1 MKLKKIIVG
10 IILIFA
16 GGMFAGTVET
26 FLASYDI
33 PISVKVW
40 EFPVIPGLWSIP
52 LSLSI
57 STIMFWLGVVLLA
70 IGILF

>member
-10 IILIFA
+10 IILILA

-26 FLASYDI
+26 FLVSYGI

-57 STIMFWLGVVLLA
+57 STIMFWLGVALLA